1 MGEAEAP
8 AHQPN
13 DDRATHRLFAGR
25 NDKHPGAEGTEDAKN
40 TQQVLEQRVGFLHRF
55 SHVASSEADR
65 FRSSLDMGCAVVL
78 RAVAP

>member
-1 MGEAEAP
+1 MCEAEAP

-13 DDRATHRLFAGR
+13 DRATHRLFTGR
-25 NDKHPGAEGTEDAKN
+25 NDKQPGAEGTEDAKN
-40 TQQVLEQRVGFLHRF
+40 TQHVFEQRVAFFHRF

-65 FRSSLDMGCAVVL
+65 FRSPLDMGSAVVL

>member
-1 MGEAEAP
+1 MCEAEAP

-25 NDKHPGAEGTEDAKN
+25 NDKQPGAKGTEGAKN
-40 TQQVLEQRVGFLHRF
+40 TQQVFEQRVAFLHRF
-55 SHVASSEADR
+55 SHVASSEAHR
-65 FRSSLDMGCAVVL
+65 FRSPLDMGSAVVL